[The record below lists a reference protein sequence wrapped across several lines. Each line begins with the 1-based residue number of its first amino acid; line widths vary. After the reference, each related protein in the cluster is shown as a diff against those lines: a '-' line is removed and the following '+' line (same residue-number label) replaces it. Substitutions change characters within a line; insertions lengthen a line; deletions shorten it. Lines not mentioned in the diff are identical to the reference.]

1 MVLRYWLLYLGMGL
15 GTALTIIGLMVS
27 TPVGVVFALGA
38 GLCALGV
45 LAAAPRV
52 VMSIAVAHR
61 AAVNP

>member
-1 MVLRYWLLYLGMGL
+1 MVLRYWLLYVGMGI
-15 GTALTIIGLMVS
+15 GAALTIIGLMVS

-45 LAAAPRV
+45 LSTAPRV
-52 VMSIAVAHR
+52 VRSIAVAHR